1 MWAESSCIKEYS
13 VSANRFKEERAFQ
26 VVVQRN
32 QKRMEA
38 IEKEQEKEDKAQE
51 NQLFVINGA
60 KVKFGPHI
68 GTFKV
73 LSDTPT
79 I

>member
-1 MWAESSCIKEYS
+1 
-13 VSANRFKEERAFQ
+13 
-26 VVVQRN
+26 
-32 QKRMEA
+32 MEA
-38 IEKEQEKEDKAQE
+38 IEEEQEKEDKAQE
-51 NQLFVINGA
+51 DQLFVINGA

-79 I
+79 IQSKTVGTQIENAPLN